1 MYSKFRLKADLLQ
14 SYLDQFELYN
24 ELKPADIDKE
34 RLKVYKQLKNFEG
47 AGGVIDGKAL
57 QNYVFPNGKV
67 NDYDIFISYS
77 HNENDEKLVKR
88 FVAYLQDYCGLK
100 VFLDYYVWKSADSL
114 LKKIDDRY
122 CKTRDSKH
130 YIYGRRNYST
140 SHVHAMLS
148 MAIMDIINKTEC
160 CIFIN
165 SGHSIHLPSLRK
177 TTTAKTLSP
186 WIYEENK
193 MMLLL
198 PSRLA
203 RREVKYFSVIEKA
216 ERSDSLKNL
225 MIAYKV
231 NLKGF
236 YTLTCENLKKMR
248 NKGKFGLNE
257 LYGSLAGIRILKNS
271 ISYEY

>member
-1 MYSKFRLKADLLQ
+1 MYAKFNLDISEIHQLKTFSESRPIYGIESINIDEVRKAIRPNLKALVKG
-14 SYLDQFELYN
+14 STSAEN
-24 ELKPADIDKE
+24 
-34 RLKVYKQLKNFEG
+34 
-47 AGGVIDGKAL
+47 VIDGNAL
-57 QNYVFPNGKV
+57 KNYIFPTGEDG
-67 NDYDIFISYS
+67 DYDVFISYS
-77 HNENDEKLVKR
+77 HDDTDDAIFLASWLEQK
-88 FVAYLQDYCGLK
+88 CGLR
-100 VFLDYYVWKSADSL
+100 VFLDYYVWGSADSL
-114 LKKIDDRY
+114 LKDIDDHY
-122 CKTRDSKH
+122 CKQKDGRYNYS
-130 YIYGRRNYST
+130 RRNYST

-198 PSRLA
+198 PSRLV

-257 LYGSLAGIRILKNS
+257 LYGSLAGIRILND
-271 ISYEY
+271 

>member
-1 MYSKFRLKADLLQ
+1 MYAKFNLDISEIHRLKTFSESRPIYGIESINIDEVRKAIRP
-14 SYLDQFELYN
+14 N
-24 ELKPADIDKE
+24 LKALVKGSTSAE
-34 RLKVYKQLKNFEG
+34 N
-47 AGGVIDGKAL
+47 VIDGNAL
-57 QNYVFPNGKV
+57 KNYIFPTGEDG
-67 NDYDIFISYS
+67 DYDVFISYS
-77 HNENDEKLVKR
+77 HDDTDDAIFLASWLEQK
-88 FVAYLQDYCGLK
+88 CGLR
-100 VFLDYYVWKSADSL
+100 VFLDYYVWGS
-114 LKKIDDRY
+114 
-122 CKTRDSKH
+122 
-130 YIYGRRNYST
+130 
-140 SHVHAMLS
+140 
-148 MAIMDIINKTEC
+148 
-160 CIFIN
+160 IFIN

-257 LYGSLAGIRILKNS
+257 LYGSLAGIRILND
-271 ISYEY
+271 

>member
-1 MYSKFRLKADLLQ
+1 MLSLRPQGLSAAPFNLDISEIHRLKTFSESRPIYGIESINIDEVRKAIRP
-14 SYLDQFELYN
+14 N
-24 ELKPADIDKE
+24 LKALVKGSTSAE
-34 RLKVYKQLKNFEG
+34 N
-47 AGGVIDGKAL
+47 VIDGNAL
-57 QNYVFPNGKV
+57 KNYIFPTGEDG
-67 NDYDIFISYS
+67 DYDVFISYS
-77 HNENDEKLVKR
+77 HDDTDDAIFLASWLEQK
-88 FVAYLQDYCGLK
+88 CGLR
-100 VFLDYYVWKSADSL
+100 VFLDYYVWGSADSL
-114 LKKIDDRY
+114 LKDIDDHY
-122 CKTRDSKH
+122 CKQKDGRYNYS
-130 YIYGRRNYST
+130 RRNYST

-148 MAIMDIINKTEC
+148 MAIMDIIN
-160 CIFIN
+160 
-165 SGHSIHLPSLRK
+165 
-177 TTTAKTLSP
+177 AKTLSP

-257 LYGSLAGIRILKNS
+257 LYGSLAGIRILND
-271 ISYEY
+271 